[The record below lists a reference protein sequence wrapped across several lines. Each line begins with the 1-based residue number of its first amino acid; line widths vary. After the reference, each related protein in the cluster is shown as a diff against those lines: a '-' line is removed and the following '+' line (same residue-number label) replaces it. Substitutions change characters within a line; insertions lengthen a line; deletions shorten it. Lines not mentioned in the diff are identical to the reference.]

1 MADNVM
7 ALPLDLQREMVE
19 IKQKNMVEIIIL
31 LQKMKI
37 WGGSYMEAL
46 PPPSFQPK
54 KMRTDL
60 EI

>member
-37 WGGSYMEAL
+37 
-46 PPPSFQPK
+46 
-54 KMRTDL
+54 
-60 EI
+60 